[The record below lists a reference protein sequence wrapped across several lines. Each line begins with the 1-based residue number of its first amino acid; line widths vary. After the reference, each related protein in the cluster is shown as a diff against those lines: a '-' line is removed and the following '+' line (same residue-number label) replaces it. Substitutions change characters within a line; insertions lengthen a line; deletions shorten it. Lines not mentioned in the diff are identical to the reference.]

1 MFIGARPFCRTDD
14 RLTVIQILSLTSP
27 VVFKL
32 RSSSFIVQKRPQ
44 TTKLIFYSLKLKI
57 VNPTVL
63 KQVHKNIMD
72 QNFDL
77 GLGFQAMGPK
87 SPKIEIGVPHFLS
100 YNCMVP
106 QFYSPCHAPKSL
118 LDQNFNFGSYFGSI
132 GCPKSGPPLFP
143 LTIYQS

>member
-14 RLTVIQILSLTSP
+14 RLTVIQITSP
-27 VVFKL
+27 IVFKL
-32 RSSSFIVQKRPQ
+32 QSSSFIVQKRPQ

-72 QNFDL
+72 RNFIWASVFRL
-77 GLGFQAMGPK
+77 WARR
-87 SPKIEIGVPHFLS
+87 SPKMETGVLHFLS

-106 QFYSPCHAPKSL
+106 QFYSPCHTPKSL
-118 LDQNFNFGSYFGSI
+118 LDQNFYFGSYYGSI
-132 GCPKSGPPLFP
+132 GCPKSGPPLFL